1 MAIDMTT
8 VKQITHNNKEVVK
21 IEDGL
26 GKVLWQKEIGPE
38 WHTIFEGSWSETW
51 DSNKSRAYVHICDL
65 VVTDKP
71 TKLRITGSINNTIY
85 NPIIELT
92 WINESKE
99 TFQFPSLPFAINK
112 ETTQFNVT
120 DSSWINIL
128 QCNCTRWQYENA
140 VYGGF
145 KFQLINNRN
154 LRAELDGYHLQEY
167 SITLNITKV
176 EQYY

>member
-8 VKQITHNNKEVVK
+8 VKQIMHNNKEVVK

-26 GKVLWQKEIGPE
+26 GKVLWQKEAGPQ

-51 DSNKSRAYVHICDL
+51 DANRGYEYVHICDL
-65 VVTDKP
+65 VATDKP
-71 TKLRITGSINNTIY
+71 TKLRITGSINTTIF

-99 TFQFPSLPFAINK
+99 TFQFPKLPFAINK

-120 DSSWINIL
+120 DSSWMTIL
-128 QCNCTRWQYENA
+128 HCNCTRWQYENA
-140 VYGGF
+140 VKGGF
-145 KFQLINNRN
+145 IFEIYPNSK
-154 LRAELDGYHLQEY
+154 LRAVLSGNSLQEY
-167 SITLNITKV
+167 SITLNITKI